1 MPAEINRVSCPNCA
15 SKSVKKSGVRQNRL
29 QSFQRYFCGQCKKT
43 FTLSGEGNAKTYP
56 LRVILGC
63 VSFYNIGHS
72 QAETAGLLNRRFH
85 AEPSQ
90 KTISNW
96 IHEYEPVC
104 TFAKLRAGAVRL
116 FGPKEIIE
124 SHEFMHNNLPYKFM
138 VHRAKMELLF
148 RDERYNNKFSDITR
162 LEKPL
167 KQYFAKITSK
177 EFPRHIFAPK
187 EEEEKLDRSSQVRYE
202 TLPFVKKGKNNL
214 ANRLCG
220 LALNL
225 AKSNKER
232 HGAVQEFMLTN
243 DSSTVACEVPVY
255 LTNDDI
261 AYFRQRGFEMPFPEE
276 QKTPITGHIDVV
288 QVRNGQ
294 VHILDYKPE
303 AQKINAVNQLTTY
316 ALALASRTKLMVK
329 DFLCAWFDDQNYYEF
344 APLHAVYRKR
354 ERQTPEA
361 RALAMPSSLP

>member
-1 MPAEINRVSCPNCA
+1 M
-15 SKSVKKSGVRQNRL
+15 KKSGVRGNKF

-56 LRVILGC
+56 MRVILGAI
-63 VSFYNIGHS
+63 SLYNFGYS
-72 QAETAGLLNRRFH
+72 QLETVARISTRFH
-85 AEPSQ
+85 LRPSQ
-90 KTISNW
+90 KTVSNW
-96 IHEYEPVC
+96 VHEYGAVC
-104 TFAKLRAGAVRL
+104 TFAKLRAGAVKL

-124 SHEFMHNNLPYKFM
+124 RREFMHNNLPYRFM

-148 RDERYNNKFSDITR
+148 KDSRYNNRFSDITR

-167 KQYFAKITSK
+167 KEYFAKIPADS
-177 EFPRHIFAPK
+177 FPHHIFAPK
-187 EEEEKLDRSSQVRYE
+187 REEEKLDRSSQVEFE
-202 TLPFVKKGKNNL
+202 TLPFVKKSKNNL
-214 ANRLCG
+214 ANKLCG

-232 HGAVQEFMLTN
+232 HWAVQDFMLTN

-261 AYFRQRGFEMPFPEE
+261 SYFRNRGFEMPFPPG

-294 VHILDYKPE
+294 IHVLDYKPE
-303 AQKINAVNQLTTY
+303 AGKVNAVNQLTTY

-329 DFLCAWFDDQNYYEF
+329 DFRCAWFDDQNYYEF

-354 ERQTPEA
+354 ESQAPTA
-361 RALAMPSSLP
+361 TA